1 MILYWTYFISVI
13 YIEVSQIFLKEKTE
27 DQICYS
33 KKLLTSKHK
42 RREVLEKQAHEL
54 ELETLDSTAKLAG
67 PAQHMSSTRKSKA
80 GPSKINGFQVCL
92 FWGLDKLVEKKC
104 S

>member
-13 YIEVSQIFLKEKTE
+13 YIEVFKIFLEEKTD

-42 RREVLEKQAHEL
+42 RREVY
-54 ELETLDSTAKLAG
+54 SKL
-67 PAQHMSSTRKSKA
+67 K
-80 GPSKINGFQVCL
+80 
-92 FWGLDKLVEKKC
+92 E
-104 S
+104 